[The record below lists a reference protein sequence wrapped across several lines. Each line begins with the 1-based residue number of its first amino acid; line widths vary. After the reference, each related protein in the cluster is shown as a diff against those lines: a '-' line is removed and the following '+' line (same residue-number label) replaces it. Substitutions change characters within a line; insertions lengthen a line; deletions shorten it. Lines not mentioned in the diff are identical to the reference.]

1 MYTKFGNNIMN
12 YRKQNGLTQED
23 FAALIV
29 DRQLENSK
37 RDYSKSV
44 SKWERGES
52 YPEMKTLILIAQE
65 LDVTL
70 DELVNVEIESY
81 GISPEMAKEIENME
95 SWDLTYL
102 VRLYERSV
110 LHHCGDHNCFM
121 SLIVLERL
129 SEDDEN
135 IKFIDSLQFANGA
148 SGIRIKKGD
157 IIENLKYNLEDVFE
171 DLLNS
176 SFVVADL
183 DFKFV
188 KEDEDRYTVCIY
200 LLADRNVIK
209 ALIDENARKNKMEI
223 KRKFDAKSM

>member
-1 MYTKFGNNIMN
+1 MYTKFGHNIIN

-29 DRQLENSK
+29 DRQLEKSK

-44 SKWERGES
+44 SKWELGDS

-70 DELVNVEIESY
+70 DELVNVEVGTY
-81 GISPEMAKEIENME
+81 GISPEIAKEIEDME
-95 SWDLTYL
+95 SCYLTYL

-121 SLIVLERL
+121 SFIVLEKL

-135 IKFIDSLQFANGA
+135 IQFIDSLQFGNGA
-148 SGIRIKKGD
+148 SDIRIKKGD
-157 IIENLKYNLEDVFE
+157 IIENLKDYFEERIE
-171 DLLNS
+171 DLWNS

-183 DFKFV
+183 DFNFV
-188 KEDEDRYTVCIY
+188 KEDEDSYTVCIY

-209 ALIDENARKNKMEI
+209 ALIDENARRDKMEI
-223 KRKFDAKSM
+223 KHKFDAKSM